1 MTTSTTPVEAGTTYP
16 MPPRP
21 SWATG
26 LLPDLTEGSIG
37 WDREVDGG
45 VGDAIGVTRR
55 DWIRPD
61 GIEVGATQVY
71 VDLRD
76 QKLSPD
82 EARHIADLLISAARM
97 AES

>member
-1 MTTSTTPVEAGTTYP
+1 MTTTTTPVEAGTTYP
-16 MPPRP
+16 MPPKP

-26 LLPDLTEGSIG
+26 LPDLTEGSIG
-37 WDREVDGG
+37 WDREVDAG
-45 VGDAIGVTRR
+45 VGDSIGVTRR

-61 GIEVGATQVY
+61 GIEVGMTQVY
-71 VDLRD
+71 VDLSD
-76 QKLSPD
+76 VKLSPV